1 MIMPHILLRSFHLK
15 TMKSIVLTGGMD
27 GKKKGKSHK
36 EGKKKTNKKSLPLHT
51 NSVIYIYIYGNER
64 NKQKCIDLMDL
75 YSPYF
80 EL

>member
-36 EGKKKTNKKSLPLHT
+36 EGKKK
-51 NSVIYIYIYGNER
+51 
-64 NKQKCIDLMDL
+64 KQEVTA
-75 YSPYF
+75 F
-80 EL
+80 AH